1 MQAEIDELL
10 SVEYA
15 QRERRHHVAILQRV
29 LDGLEAIEVAETPAQ
44 REAALA
50 ALPAETGEDEQ
61 LDLLLSDLKASTM
74 WVSDLGMTV
83 RMAIARAQY
92 VQRLIQPT
100 KMSRSLPILYGWPP
114 AEAGQRP
121 VDRHEPPDGA

>member
-15 QRERRHHVAILQRV
+15 ARERQQHVAILQRV
-29 LDGLEAIEVAETPAQ
+29 LDGLEAIEVAETPEQ

-61 LDLLLSDLKASTM
+61 LDLLLSDLKSSTM

-121 VDRHEPPDGA
+121 VDRHEPPPTP